1 MPDLSNLGYKAKF
14 KIAETIAPHLSDSA
28 WNKIEQYNSYLDAE
42 SLNRYYKKV
51 MKWENCTYEEAIQ
64 LCNTNLT
71 YRLGKKTCSPAIIEM
86 LKIPDGSG
94 IERFRRWLT
103 PEEDELFMSPEC
115 PHTPEEFSI
124 IWKKRYKREKKK
136 QKIKGKDYK

>member
-14 KIAETIAPHLSDSA
+14 KIAEKIAPHLSESQ
-28 WNKIEQYNSYLDAE
+28 WQKIEEFNAYLDAE

-51 MKWENCTYEEAIQ
+51 MKWENCDYEQAKN
-64 LCNTNLT
+64 LCETNLT

-94 IERFRRWLT
+94 IERFRKWLT
-103 PEEDELFMSPEC
+103 PEEDEMFMSDEC
-115 PHTPEEFSI
+115 PHTPEEFNI
-124 IWKKRYKREKKK
+124 IWKKKYKREKKK
-136 QKIKGKDYK
+136 QKILGDRYR